1 MSPVN
6 ALASADFNDRLAL
19 AGPYLERMISDL
31 GHSKLNETS
40 LMEAATDNNENPND
54 VANSEDNLPELIP
67 PNDVA
72 NSDDDL
78 PELVP
83 EDELPDHL
91 VRPGKASGRN
101 RNVPQG
107 MPIGIGRYL
116 ILEELII
123 SYDFAY
129 DFVFRVPVRPSVSAP
144 PVLVEQCAACLLAGQ
159 EFAHQGNIFRRTDRL
174 RGEYLEWEPCRE
186 PLVHPPRL
194 QRAKL

>member
-1 MSPVN
+1 VK
-6 ALASADFNDRLAL
+6 LAQAH
-19 AGPYLERMISDL
+19 GIS
-31 GHSKLNETS
+31 S
-40 LMEAATDNNENPND
+40 
-54 VANSEDNLPELIP
+54 
-67 PNDVA
+67 
-72 NSDDDL
+72 
-78 PELVP
+78 
-83 EDELPDHL
+83 
-91 VRPGKASGRN
+91 
-101 RNVPQG
+101 
-107 MPIGIGRYL
+107 YL

-194 QRAKL
+194 QYVQLLLFHFFFFFGFSNAAEPFHRRAKL